1 LLAID
6 GSTRRLPTSAELL
19 KEFGTVRYMNGQ
31 QEIGCDTVESK
42 VSVLYDVLNEI
53 PIAGSIHAGRTS
65 EIVASSPHLKNLGAG
80 AEILL
85 ETHE

>member
-1 LLAID
+1 MLAID
-6 GSTRRLPTSAELL
+6 GSTLRLPTSEELI
-19 KEFGTVRYMNGQ
+19 KEFGTVRYVNGRQ
-31 QEIGCDTVESK
+31 DIGCDTVESK

-53 PIAGSIHAGRTS
+53 SIAGSIHAGRTS
-65 EIVASSPHLKNLGAG
+65 DIIASSPHLKNLGAG